1 MLTQLYRLLPLNF
14 RDKIYRAFLG
24 EFLLKSRERKL
35 LSQNQNRKCYLAL
48 KKYLY
53 GFDHKQGIEIGGP
66 SFIFSKK
73 LGIPVYALSLGVDG
87 CNYSSHTVWEGEIRD
102 THYRYRKWLLGTQYI
117 GEATAV
123 SAVVKDK
130 KYDFVISS
138 NCLEHVANP
147 VKAVKDWMN
156 VLKKTGLIL
165 LIVPEKESNFDH
177 NRAYTPFEH
186 LVEDYTNGVDEDD
199 MTHFDEIIEKHD
211 LARDTG
217 ITDREAFIERSKNNK
232 ENRCFH
238 HHVFNRECL
247 VALFDY
253 LQLEVLFTQTTLTDH
268 IILGRKK

>member
-24 EFLLKSRERKL
+24 EFLLRNRKRKL
-35 LSQNQNRKCYLAL
+35 VSQNRKIYLEF
-48 KKYLY
+48 KKHLCL
-53 GFDHKQGIEIGGP
+53 FNHKQGIEIGGP
-66 SFIFSKK
+66 SFIFSKNG
-73 LGIPVYALSLGVDG
+73 GIPVYALSLGVDG

-102 THYRYRKWLLGTQYI
+102 TRYQYGKWLLGTQYI
-117 GEATAV
+117 GEATAI
-123 SAVVKDK
+123 SAVVKNK

-147 VKAVKDWMN
+147 VKAVKDWMS
-156 VLKKTGLIL
+156 VLKKAGLIL

-177 NRAYTPFEH
+177 NRAYTPFGH

-253 LQLEVLFTQTTLTDH
+253 LQLEVLFIQTTLTDH